1 MARENRDSQQPSDGM
16 LEKLIHI
23 NRVSKV
29 VKGGRQFGFAA
40 LMVVGDGDGK
50 VGFGRGKAKEVPAGI
65 QKATDQARRYM
76 TQVPLT
82 RGTIPFPVEGRH
94 GAAKVILRPAPEGS
108 GVIAGGAM
116 RAVCEA
122 VGLRNVVAKSLGS
135 NNPINVVRATFDAF
149 AKLSSPQAIAMK
161 RGKTLQ
167 EILGHGGHVDE

>member
-1 MARENRDSQQPSDGM
+1 MARENRDTQSNDGM
-16 LEKLIHI
+16 QEKLIHI

-65 QKATDQARRYM
+65 QKATDQARRWM
-76 TQVPLT
+76 TTIPLM
-82 RGTIPFPVEGRH
+82 RGGTIPYPVEGRH
-94 GAAKVILRPAPEGS
+94 GAARVILRPAPEGS

-149 AKLSSPQAIAMK
+149 NKLASPQAIAMK
-161 RGKTLQ
+161 RGKSLK
-167 EILGHGGHVDE
+167 EIRSEGGHDE

>member
-1 MARENRDSQQPSDGM
+1 MARENRDTQPNDGM
-16 LEKLIHI
+16 QEKLIHI

-29 VKGGRQFGFAA
+29 VKGGRQFAFAA
-40 LMVVGDGDGK
+40 LMVVGHGDGK

-65 QKATDQARRYM
+65 QKATDQARRWM
-76 TQVPLT
+76 TSIPLM
-82 RGTIPFPVEGRH
+82 RGGTIPYPVEGRH
-94 GAAKVILRPAPEGS
+94 GAARVMLRPAPEGS

-149 AKLSSPQAIAMK
+149 NKLVSPQVIAMK
-161 RGKTLQ
+161 RGKSLK
-167 EILGHGGHVDE
+167 EIREQGGHDE

>member
-1 MARENRDSQQPSDGM
+1 MARENRDSQPSDGM
-16 LEKLIHI
+16 QEKLIHI

-40 LMVVGDGDGK
+40 LMVVGNGDGK

-65 QKATDQARRYM
+65 QKATDQARRWM
-76 TQVPLT
+76 TQIPLMNG
-82 RGTIPFPVEGRH
+82 GTIPYPVEGRH
-94 GAAKVILRPAPEGS
+94 GAAKVLLRPAPEGS

-149 AKLSSPQAIAMK
+149 NKLSSPQEIAMK
-161 RGKTLQ
+161 RGKSLKDIRG
-167 EILGHGGHVDE
+167 EGGLNE